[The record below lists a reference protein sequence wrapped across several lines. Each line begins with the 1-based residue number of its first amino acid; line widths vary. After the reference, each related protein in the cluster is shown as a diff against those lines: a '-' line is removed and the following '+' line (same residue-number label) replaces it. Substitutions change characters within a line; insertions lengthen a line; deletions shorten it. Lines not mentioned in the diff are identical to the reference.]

1 MTSALFAES
10 RLSRG
15 KIYVIV
21 ISFLIGFLLVTQLR
35 EQRSAIHSL
44 REASEKDLG
53 QIVRDL
59 NTETSALRLEKA
71 RLELQ
76 LLKIERTAADNKTV
90 LQEASKRLANLKI
103 LAGIGEVK
111 GPGIR
116 IIVTDEKKVLTGF
129 DLYDLINEI
138 RAAGSEAISVNGYRL
153 TAESSFSLVNG
164 EITLDGK
171 KIAPPYEIK
180 VIGTPETL
188 YQGLVLPGGIR
199 DSLTSLEGVSFY
211 ITKEKDLLVAAAQK
225 LPEQSLGAVRQ

>member
-1 MTSALFAES
+1 MASTLFADLG
-10 RLSRG
+10 LSRG
-15 KIYVIV
+15 KIYIII

-35 EQRSAIHSL
+35 EQQFAIHSL
-44 REASEKDLG
+44 QEASEKDLG

-76 LLKIERTAADNKTV
+76 LLKIERTAADNKIV
-90 LQEASKRLANLKI
+90 LQEASRRLANLKI

-116 IIVTDEKKVLTGF
+116 IIITDEKRILTDF
-129 DLYDLINEI
+129 DLYDLVNEI

-153 TAESSFSLVNG
+153 TAESSFTLVDG
-164 EITLDGK
+164 EVVLDGK
-171 KIAPPYEIK
+171 RIAPPYEIK
-180 VIGTPETL
+180 VIGRPETL

-225 LPEQSLGAVRQ
+225 LPIQDLGTAKQ

>member
-1 MTSALFAES
+1 MAGALFAES

-59 NTETSALRLEKA
+59 NTETNALRLEKA

-116 IIVTDEKKVLTGF
+116 IIVTDEKKVLTDL

-153 TAESSFSLVNG
+153 TAESSFSLING
-164 EITLDGK
+164 EIILAGK
-171 KIAPPYEIK
+171 RIAPPYEIK
-180 VIGTPETL
+180 VIGRPETL

-211 ITKEKDLLVAAAQK
+211 ITKEKDLLVAAAQE
-225 LPEQSLGAVRQ
+225 LPERSLGAVKQ